1 MPKKNDPRGHHCVRL
16 KYFCKDFQTLCWT
29 METGEL
35 FKKNIENIK
44 NSTFNFRWN
53 ENMIK
58 AEYGIIKIFA
68 LQFIDKE

>member
-1 MPKKNDPRGHHCVRL
+1 
-16 KYFCKDFQTLCWT
+16 

-58 AEYGIIKIFA
+58 VEYVKIKIFE
-68 LQFIDKE
+68 LEY

>member
-1 MPKKNDPRGHHCVRL
+1 
-16 KYFCKDFQTLCWT
+16 